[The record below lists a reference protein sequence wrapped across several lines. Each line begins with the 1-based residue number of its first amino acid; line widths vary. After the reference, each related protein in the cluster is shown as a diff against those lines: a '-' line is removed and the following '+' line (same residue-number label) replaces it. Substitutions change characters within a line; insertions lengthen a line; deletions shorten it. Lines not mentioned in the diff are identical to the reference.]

1 MAERLW
7 QGDRVTKL
15 RIISGLILFLYAF
28 LHFINLGLGLASYEW
43 MDAMQVARTAVTRSL
58 LGSVVLGAALLT
70 HAGLAFY
77 ELVRRR
83 TLRMPLH
90 QWLQVI
96 LGLLIPLQL
105 IGHIVFTRVAH
116 EVFGVNDEYGYMIL
130 LIWGSTSAW
139 HQTLLLLAVWI
150 HGCIGLHHWLR
161 LTTWWKTVTP
171 YAISGAVAVPII
183 ALSGFLFEGRRLANL
198 AYEFGFA
205 PEMRADFNW
214 PDGPARQT
222 LVQLMDNSV
231 TLYWVLLAGLAGLY
245 VFRRL
250 LLRRRAVKVRYIDG
264 PTVDGDRGMTLLEMS
279 QTHGVPH
286 TALCGGKGRCTT
298 CRVIIEDGAETLP
311 PPSLAE
317 TRSLQAVNAVSNMRL
332 ACQIRPNQP
341 ITAYRVFRP
350 KGGRNRAHASQ
361 GEERQIAILFLDM
374 RGFTKRAAG
383 LLPYDVVFLL
393 NRFFD
398 AIVPE
403 ITQAGGNVDKYM
415 GDGLLAVFETPDP
428 RSSARAALTA
438 ACGISEAL
446 QRFNDGLKAAG
457 DEPVKIGMGL
467 HLGQVVVGE
476 IGSGPSAPRTI
487 IGGTVNAASRL
498 EAKCKEMDV
507 ELLVS
512 ESLLRAA
519 NITLAGKELTTFEL
533 RGVTLP
539 LRAWPLRSASSLRGE
554 LPQLP

>member
-1 MAERLW
+1 MAKQLW
-7 QGDRVTKL
+7 QGDPVTKW
-15 RIISGLILFLYAF
+15 RIITGLILLTYSF
-28 LHFINLGLGLASYEW
+28 LHFVNLGLGLFSHEL
-43 MDAMQVARTAVTRSL
+43 MDAMQDARTLVTRNL
-58 LGSVVLGAALLT
+58 AGSIVLGAALLG

-77 ELVRRR
+77 GLVKRR
-83 TLRMPLH
+83 TLRMPFH
-90 QWLQVI
+90 QWLQVV
-96 LGLLIPLQL
+96 LGLVIPLQL
-105 IGHIVFTRVAH
+105 LGHIVFTRFAH
-116 EVFGVNDEYGYMIL
+116 EIFAVNDEYGYLIL
-130 LIWGSTSAW
+130 LIWGSQTAW
-139 HQTLLLLAVWI
+139 HQSLLLLVVWI

-161 LTTWWKTVTP
+161 LTSWWKTTIP
-171 YAISGAVAVPII
+171 YAIGVAVFVPLF
-183 ALSGFLFEGRRLANL
+183 ALTGFLVEGRRLADL
-198 AYEFGFA
+198 AYNDGFA

-214 PDGPARQT
+214 PNGEARGF
-222 LVQLMDNSV
+222 LVQLMDGSIQS
-231 TLYWVLLAGLAGLY
+231 YWTLLAGLAVIYIL
-245 VFRRL
+245 RRL
-250 LLRRRAVKVRYIDG
+250 MRRRRAVKVHYVGG

-298 CRVIIEDGAETLP
+298 CRVVIEEGGDTLP

-317 TRSLQAVNAVSNMRL
+317 SRSLQAVKAAPNMRL
-332 ACQIRPNQP
+332 ACQIRPDQP

-350 KGGRNRAHASQ
+350 KGSRNRAHASQ

-374 RGFTKRAAG
+374 RSFTQRTAG

-403 ITQAGGNVDKYM
+403 ITKAGGNVDKYM

-428 RSSARAALTA
+428 RSSARAALAA

-446 QRFNDGLKAAG
+446 KQFNEGLEAAG
-457 DEPVKIGMGL
+457 DTPVKIGMGL

-476 IGSGPSAPRTI
+476 IGSGASAPRTI

-498 EAKCKEMDV
+498 EAMCKELAV

-519 NITLAGKELTTFEL
+519 NVSLAGKELRTFEL
-533 RGVTLP
+533 RGVSLP
-539 LRAWPLRSASSLRGE
+539 LRAWPLKSASYLRGE
-554 LPQLP
+554 LPQLT

>member
-1 MAERLW
+1 MAEQLW
-7 QGDRVTKL
+7 QGDRVTKF
-15 RIISGLILFLYAF
+15 RIISGLILLLYAF
-28 LHFINLGLGLASYEW
+28 LHFVNLGLGLVSYEW
-43 MDAMQVARTAVTRSL
+43 MDAMQDARTYVTRSL
-58 LGSVVLGAALLT
+58 PGSVILGAALLG

-77 ELVRRR
+77 GLVQRR
-83 TLRMPLH
+83 TLRMPFH
-90 QWLQVI
+90 QWFQVA
-96 LGLLIPLQL
+96 LGLVIPLQL
-105 IGHIVFTRVAH
+105 MGHIIFTRYAH
-116 EVFGVNDEYGYMIL
+116 EIHNVNDEFGYMIL
-130 LIWGSTSAW
+130 LIWGSQSAW
-139 HQTLLLLAVWI
+139 YQAALLVVVWI
-150 HGCIGLHHWLR
+150 HGSIGMHHWLR
-161 LTTWWKTVTP
+161 LTRWWRPLTP
-171 YAISGAVAVPII
+171 YAIGTAVFVPLF
-183 ALSGFLFEGRRLANL
+183 ALTGYLFEGRRLTEL
-198 AYEFGFA
+198 AYEDGFG

-214 PDGPARQT
+214 PDAAARSEMI
-222 LVQLMDNSV
+222 QLLNWSEQS
-231 TLYWVLLAGLAGLY
+231 YWILLAALAGIYL
-245 VFRRL
+245 VRRML
-250 LLRRRAVKVRYIDG
+250 RRRRAVKIRYIDG

-298 CRVIIEDGAETLP
+298 CRVVIEEGADTLP

-317 TRSLQAVNAVSNMRL
+317 TRSLQAVKAEPNMRL
-332 ACQIRPNQP
+332 ACQIRPDQP

-374 RGFTKRAAG
+374 RGFTQRTAG

-403 ITQAGGNVDKYM
+403 ITRTGGNVDKYM

-428 RSSARAALTA
+428 RSSARAALA
-438 ACGISEAL
+438 AVCGISEAL
-446 QRFNDGLKAAG
+446 EKFNAALEAAG
-457 DEPVKIGMGL
+457 DTPVKIGMGL

-476 IGSGPSAPRTI
+476 IGSGSKAPRTI

-498 EAKCKEMDV
+498 EAMCKELAV

-519 NITLAGKELTTFEL
+519 NITLAGKEMRTFEL
-533 RGVTLP
+533 RGVALP
-539 LRAWPLRSASSLRGE
+539 VRAWPLKSATRLRGE
-554 LPQLP
+554 LPQTT